1 MRCADLLWALMAL
14 CLLVVPASSYS
25 IPDYKC
31 LGCGNGINGISPMNL
46 SEGPNSMTASQLK
59 EIRPQHMEGFDKF
72 IPWHWEKLGLDE
84 TEGSDNTD
92 LAKLIAR
99 RLIKQIE
106 VMQPQASTWLLIMS
120 GLMPELW
127 ERVLLSMTN
136 RLMLRPYACKL

>member
-1 MRCADLLWALMAL
+1 MAL
-14 CLLVVPASSYS
+14 CLLIVPASSYS
-25 IPDYKC
+25 IPGYKC
-31 LGCGNGINGISPMNL
+31 LGCGNGINGIGPTNL
-46 SEGPNSMTASQLK
+46 SEGPNSITASQLK
-59 EIRPQHMEGFDKF
+59 EIRLQHMEKFGKF

-84 TEGSDNTD
+84 AEGSNNTD

-106 VMQPQASTWLLIMS
+106 VMQPQASAWLLLMS

-136 RLMLRPYACKL
+136 RLMPRPYACKL